1 MSLLPKIKS
10 KLHQSGI
17 RGVVASTLR
26 FMANRIDLEVIDR
39 KSQITQTSEF
49 LTWVRF
55 GVPGMLGQGNID
67 AMEYAIAN
75 MPHDNPILEIGS
87 FCGLSTVV
95 LSYFLDK
102 RNLSTSI
109 YTCDKWEFEGQQ
121 LGALLGD
128 SPSVTHDVYREYVK
142 STFLRSMYTF
152 AANSLPYTIECFSDE
167 FFRRWFEE
175 EKTIDVFDRSVTLGG
190 EFSFCYIDGNHTYEF
205 AKRDFENVDRCLVR
219 GGFILFDDSADG
231 SHWEV
236 NQLTREIASGHRYD
250 LVSRNP
256 NYLFCKK

>member
-1 MSLLPKIKS
+1 MNLVPKIKS
-10 KLHQSGI
+10 KLHQSGV
-17 RGVVASTLR
+17 RGVIASTLHV
-26 FMANRIDLEVIDR
+26 MANRIDPGVIN
-39 KSQITQTSEF
+39 KNPQITQASEF
-49 LTWVRF
+49 LAWVRF
-55 GVPGMLGQGNID
+55 AVPGMLGQGNIE
-67 AMEYAIAN
+67 AMEYAVAN
-75 MPHDNPILEIGS
+75 MPQNNPILEIGS

-95 LSYFLDK
+95 LSYLIDK

-109 YTCDKWEFEGQQ
+109 FTCDKWEFEGQQ

-152 AANSLPYTIECFSDE
+152 AANRLPYTIECFSDE

-175 EKTIDVFDRSVTLGG
+175 EKAIDVFARSVTLGG

-205 AKRDFENVDRCLVR
+205 AKRDFENADRSLVR
-219 GGFILFDDSADG
+219 GGFILFDDSADD

-236 NQLTREIASGHRYD
+236 NQLTREIAAGNRYD

>member
-1 MSLLPKIKS
+1 MSLVPKIKN
-10 KLHQSGI
+10 KLHQSGV
-17 RGVVASTLR
+17 RGVFASTLH
-26 FMANRIDLEVIDR
+26 FMANRIDPRVIN
-39 KSQITQTSEF
+39 KNSQTSQTSEF
-49 LTWVRF
+49 LAWVRF
-55 GVPGMLGQGNID
+55 GLPGMLGQGNID

-95 LSYFLDK
+95 LSYLLDK

-109 YTCDKWEFEGQQ
+109 FTCDKWEFEGQQ

-128 SPSVTHDVYREYVK
+128 SPSVTHDVYQEYVK
-142 STFLRSMYTF
+142 STFLRSMSTF
-152 AANSLPYTIECFSDE
+152 AANRLPYTIECFSDE

-175 EKTIDVFDRSVTLGG
+175 EKAIDVFDRSVTLGG

-205 AKRDFENVDRCLVR
+205 AKRDFENADRCLVR

-250 LVSRNP
+250 LVSQNP
-256 NYLFCKK
+256 NYLFRKK